1 MSFRS
6 LTQQQQAELVASF
19 KYSQTH
25 PNDLAKYYG
34 VSITTVK
41 NVLADHGLVT
51 INSRKTPEQNA
62 MLELL
67 QALNIQSVHQLK
79 QKLNAASNLQEQFNR
94 LPVPQRVAIFT
105 QSFVAAKGQP
115 PELTDFKNTN
125 SKDAPDVKQCN
136 APSPQLQSVQ
146 RS

>member
-94 LPVPQRVAIFT
+94 LSVPQRVAIFT

>member
-1 MSFRS
+1 
-6 LTQQQQAELVASF
+6 
-19 KYSQTH
+19 
-25 PNDLAKYYG
+25 YG

-67 QALNIQSVHQLK
+67 QSLNIQSVHQLK

-94 LPVPQRVAIFT
+94 LSVPQRVAIFT
-105 QSFVAAKGQP
+105 QSFVAAKG
-115 PELTDFKNTN
+115 
-125 SKDAPDVKQCN
+125 
-136 APSPQLQSVQ
+136 
-146 RS
+146 